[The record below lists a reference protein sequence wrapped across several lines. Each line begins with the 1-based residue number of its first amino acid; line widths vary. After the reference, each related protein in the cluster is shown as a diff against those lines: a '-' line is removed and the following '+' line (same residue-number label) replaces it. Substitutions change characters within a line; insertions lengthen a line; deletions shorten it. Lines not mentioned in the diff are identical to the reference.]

1 MKKRTVIHTNKAP
14 AAIGPY
20 SQAVAYGDMVF
31 CAGQIPLDPVGGVLI
46 EGDISKQAARVIAN
60 LKAVL
65 EESGSGLDR
74 ILRLEVYMTDL
85 GNFPAVNEYL
95 ATVFPEDPPARLTV
109 EVARLPMEAEIE
121 IAAIAVVSSS

>member
-1 MKKRTVIHTNKAP
+1 MKKRKVIHTEKAP
-14 AAIGPY
+14 TAIGPY

-31 CAGQIPLDPVGGVLI
+31 CAGQIPLDPVRGVLI
-46 EGDISKQAARVIAN
+46 EGDISKQATRVISN

-65 EESGSGLDR
+65 EESGSGLDK

-109 EVARLPMEAEIE
+109 EVAGLPMGAEIE
-121 IAAIAVVSSS
+121 IAAVAAVG